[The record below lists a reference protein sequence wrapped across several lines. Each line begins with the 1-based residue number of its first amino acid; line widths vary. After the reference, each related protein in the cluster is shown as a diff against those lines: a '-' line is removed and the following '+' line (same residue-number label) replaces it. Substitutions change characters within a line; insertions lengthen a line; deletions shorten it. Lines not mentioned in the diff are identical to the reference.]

1 KTMAKLSLSHSNK
14 IIGGVC
20 GGLSEYFGLDATI
33 LRIVFAVATVVGF
46 GSPILIYIVLFL
58 VMKFSN

>member
-1 KTMAKLSLSHSNK
+1 MAKLSLSYTNK

-20 GGLSEYFGLDATI
+20 GGLSEYFGLDATV
-33 LRIVFAVATVVGF
+33 LRIIFAVATIVGV
-46 GSPILIYIVLFL
+46 GSPIIIYIVLYL